1 MTILCDSYAIRKLVL
16 LQAGIFLFF
25 ICFSVYLQLLHLKI
39 ILIIIISS
47 LLLRTTPRSRPPSIV
62 GEAHDRRL
70 CHMYN
75 RSFLSK
81 IHSPNITYE
90 PRLPLTKT
98 FPTTILVCSS
108 CLLQLFGANM
118 PNRHSSEIQYLILD
132 SEYTH
137 NIFMGSSRCSS
148 QVVGW

>member
-1 MTILCDSYAIRKLVL
+1 MRFLCDSQACLIAGWHIFIFHL
-16 LQAGIFLFF
+16 L
-25 ICFSVYLQLLHLKI
+25 SVYLQLLHLIKMI
-39 ILIIIISS
+39 IIIIIISS
-47 LLLRTTPRSRPPSIV
+47 LLLGTTPRSRPPSIV

-118 PNRHSSEIQYLILD
+118 PNRHSGEIQYLILD
-132 SEYTH
+132 SECTH

>member
-1 MTILCDSYAIRKLVL
+1 MTILCDSYAICKLVL

-118 PNRHSSEIQYLILD
+118 PNRHSGEIQYLILD
-132 SEYTH
+132 SECTH

>member
-1 MTILCDSYAIRKLVL
+1 
-16 LQAGIFLFF
+16 
-25 ICFSVYLQLLHLKI
+25 
-39 ILIIIISS
+39 
-47 LLLRTTPRSRPPSIV
+47 
-62 GEAHDRRL
+62 
-70 CHMYN
+70 MYN

-118 PNRHSSEIQYLILD
+118 PNRHSGEIQYLILD
-132 SEYTH
+132 SECTH